1 MITGEKKKNIK
12 LVFSDLDDTLIVN
25 NKIPEFNR
33 EAILKLKEKGVKFI
47 LTTGRSYEMIQEI
60 LSQINLKD
68 KANEYSIC
76 FNGGLICENENEKV
90 LYFKELPFEKVE
102 KIFKIGEKYDICIVV
117 FTINKIYIYKP
128 DPIEIER
135 KVKLQKTNPIIMEQ
149 LDLTPLKS
157 EKIAKILFAKYNEM
171 EYLKKIKEE
180 IEESFKEGE
189 LSLSFSSNRY
199 IEING
204 SGINK
209 GFAVKWLC
217 NYLNIDIKDTM
228 AIGDNYNDY
237 TMIKEAGLGLV
248 VNNAMD
254 DVKQIANY
262 ICNKKFDEGG
272 VKEALEKFILN

>member
-1 MITGEKKKNIK
+1 
-12 LVFSDLDDTLIVN
+12 
-25 NKIPEFNR
+25 
-33 EAILKLKEKGVKFI
+33 
-47 LTTGRSYEMIQEI
+47 
-60 LSQINLKD
+60 
-68 KANEYSIC
+68 
-76 FNGGLICENENEKV
+76 
-90 LYFKELPFEKVE
+90 
-102 KIFKIGEKYDICIVV
+102 
-117 FTINKIYIYKP
+117 
-128 DPIEIER
+128 
-135 KVKLQKTNPIIMEQ
+135 MEQ

-237 TMIKEAGLGLV
+237 TMIKEAGLGVV

-254 DVKQIANY
+254 DVKHIANY